1 MQLLFPLEKNNLGDG
16 IISDDERMRIIEDV
30 KKVVKISVRNVLS
43 GELDVGEFIM
53 TRVYIFSAGSD
64 FRDYG
69 LGLLLEIIRGSR
81 RILQLWIKSES
92 EIRGEC
98 SKTASGRL
106 HMELTKYRVSYVL
119 IQAPPNAKGFEK
131 AEVSTVLTR
140 LMIGSRICHCPR
152 TIARLELLSGAYNQ
166 EPSNSHS
173 RVSSFNTYQANQQTF
188 NPSKRYSATIRSH
201 RTGISEENIR
211 R

>member
-1 MQLLFPLEKNNLGDG
+1 MQLLFPLGKNNLGDR
-16 IISDDERMRIIEDV
+16 IISNDERMRIIEDV